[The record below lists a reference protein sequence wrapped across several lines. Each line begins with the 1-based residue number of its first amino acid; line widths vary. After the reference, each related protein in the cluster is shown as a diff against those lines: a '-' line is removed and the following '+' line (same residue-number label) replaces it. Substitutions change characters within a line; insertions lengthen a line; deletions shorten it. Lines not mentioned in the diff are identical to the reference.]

1 MDDLP
6 DGGGEKKAPPEELT
20 CPEWMM
26 TMGDCMSLLLTFFV
40 LLLTF
45 STTSKSKLMNVV
57 GVMKGAFS
65 IMKVEMVD
73 SESAYNDSKI
83 GDGEDRRVSNPDG
96 SSSLRLT
103 SNAIQRKFQ
112 ILTNTIAEIGFKN
125 PLTLTKLDDGM
136 SIEIPADEFF
146 IKGTN
151 TLTFE
156 GKKILQEVANIAANI
171 RNEVRIISNLDK
183 KHMSGRMVSPT
194 WLNAYN
200 RNFKLVR
207 ILVDDFS
214 LNESRLSIGVN
225 VKEPSTDGDDFSKI
239 SIVLVENL
247 KVKQV
252 GIEELLK
259 DEF

>member
-1 MDDLP
+1 MDDIP
-6 DGGGEKKAPPEELT
+6 EAEEKSGPEELT

-45 STTSKSKLMNVV
+45 STTSKSKLMDVV

-65 IMKVEMVD
+65 IMKVEMVKN
-73 SESAYNDSKI
+73 ESAYNDSKFNDDEI
-83 GDGEDRRVSNPDG
+83 RRVSNSED

-103 SNAIQRKFQ
+103 SNAIQRKFN
-112 ILTNTIAEIGFKN
+112 ILESTVAEIGFKN
-125 PLTLTKLDDGM
+125 PLTLTKLDDGVA
-136 SIEIPADEFF
+136 IEIPADEFF
-146 IKGTN
+146 VEGTY

-156 GKKILQEVANIAANI
+156 GKKIIQEVANIASNI

-183 KHMSGRMVSPT
+183 IHMSGKMVSKE

-200 RNFKLVR
+200 RNYKLVR
-207 ILVDDFS
+207 MLVDDFNLS
-214 LNESRLSIGVN
+214 EFRFSIGVN
-225 VKEPSTDGDDFSKI
+225 IKKPSTSGKEFSKI
-239 SIVLVENL
+239 SIIFVENL
-247 KVKQV
+247 TVKQV
-252 GIEELLK
+252 GIQELLR